1 MDIRHYF
8 NTNTNKETIIY
19 KNIIDIEKPKID
31 IEKSKIDIEKPKIE
45 ISKSKRKS
53 KSKNKIY
60 EVYTDGSAFNNGS
73 KTKLQRGG
81 IGIYF
86 GENENNI
93 SEKLYGKITN
103 NIAELKAC
111 IKAITIIISKL
122 EFDNKSK
129 IYIYSDSKYVID
141 SITKWCYSWEK
152 NNWHRYNNKKKKQEP
167 IKNKD
172 LIVELFNYYKKYN
185 IKIIHVKAHGTEPLD
200 KKSIEYKHYYGNK
213 IADKLAV
220 CASNL

>member
-1 MDIRHYF
+1 MDITHYF
-8 NTNTNKETIIY
+8 NTNTNKETKTNINNSKLDKCNSKLNKDNSNSNLYPNEIY
-19 KNIIDIEKPKID
+19 ID
-31 IEKSKIDIEKPKIE
+31 KSKL
-45 ISKSKRKS
+45 
-53 KSKNKIY
+53 Y

-73 KTKLQRGG
+73 KTKLQKGG